1 MGFSSMTYLLLFAS
15 SFLTVFALGF
25 QQQNVSGGHHSA
37 AFITS
42 FLIGAGQLGILKLV
56 PNTGDTWMMV
66 AYLAGGPI
74 AIVASMI
81 IHPRTVGKRIA

>member
-1 MGFSSMTYLLLFAS
+1 MSYLFLFAS

-37 AFITS
+37 AFVTS

-56 PNTGDTWMMV
+56 PDTGDPWMIF
-66 AYLAGGPI
+66 AYLAGGPV

-81 IHPRTVGKRIA
+81 IHPKTVGKRAKA

>member
-1 MGFSSMTYLLLFAS
+1 MTHLLLFAS

-25 QQQNVSGGHHSA
+25 QQMNVSGNHRVA
-37 AFITS
+37 AFSTS

-56 PNTGDTWMMV
+56 PNTDDPLMV
-66 AYLAGGPI
+66 LAYLAGGPV

-81 IHPRTVGKRIA
+81 IHPKTVGRKAPQ